1 MSDLIIQS
9 KIRPDAFSAGG
20 KARGKSGGFSDF
32 IQQAVKRVNDM
43 QIEGDRSVEKLA
55 KGQVGI
61 HETMISLE
69 KAGISLRLLLQVRN
83 KAMDA
88 YREIMRMP
96 F

>member
-9 KIRPDAFSAGG
+9 KIRPDAFRAEG
-20 KARGKSGGFSDF
+20 KAHGKSGGFSDF
-32 IQQAVKRVNDM
+32 IKQAVKRVNDM
-43 QIEGDRSVEKLA
+43 QIEGNRSVEKLA

-69 KAGISLRLLLQVRN
+69 KAGISLRLLLQVRT

-88 YREIMRMP
+88 YREVMRMQ